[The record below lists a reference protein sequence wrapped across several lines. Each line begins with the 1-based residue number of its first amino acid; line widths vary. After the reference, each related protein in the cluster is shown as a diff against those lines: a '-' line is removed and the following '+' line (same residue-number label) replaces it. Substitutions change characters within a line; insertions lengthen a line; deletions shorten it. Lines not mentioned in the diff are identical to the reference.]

1 MVCNLES
8 PQSIWRQYFYSG
20 LKLIIKPNCRGVE
33 CFYVWVCVEDR
44 TDFRGD
50 IANSLPPSLSPIH
63 HCHFSLLI
71 NAIVLIVL
79 FLTSFSAAFYHPFSH
94 NTWFWFCS
102 FFSHSVMS
110 SLLREEMQRVLFR
123 PGKQRLVEFI
133 EIEEPSQGRHF
144 LCVAGK

>member
-1 MVCNLES
+1 MVCNCSLFPES
-8 PQSIWRQYFYSG
+8 PWSIRRQYFYSR
-20 LKLIIKPNCRGVE
+20 LKLIIKPNGRGVE
-33 CFYVWVCVEDR
+33 CFCVWVCVEDR
-44 TDFRGD
+44 SDFRGD
-50 IANSLPPSLSPIH
+50 IANSLLPSLPPTH

-71 NAIVLIVL
+71 NATVLIVVLLL
-79 FLTSFSAAFYHPFSH
+79 FYRPFSH

-102 FFSHSVMS
+102 FFSHSGMS